1 MLSVDFENNVSVINV
16 LLKIHMLFEEMKYS
30 NVSYLYCFCVLNVY
44 YLYVTSCL
52 FFEEMEDSYVSD
64 LHFIYVSNVFYFL
77 ISTFTLCAVFN

>member
-30 NVSYLYCFCVLNVY
+30 NVSYLYCFCVLNVS

-52 FFEEMEDSYVSD
+52 
-64 LHFIYVSNVFYFL
+64 
-77 ISTFTLCAVFN
+77 